1 VKIKTGPAGWWRR
14 MFAFLY
20 ELLLLIAV
28 VLLAEGLF
36 QGVFQLITKLPVTA
50 MSDDLIVRVLNFV
63 WIMGV
68 AFAYFAWCWRG
79 GQTLAMRT
87 WRICLVKA
95 DGQPLGWREV
105 VLRFAVGG
113 VCMLPCAPF
122 WVLARH
128 HADLRIV
135 AWLLTALFFLPFLW
149 ALFDRERRFLHDRLA
164 GTQLLIAPPRS
175 DV

>member
-1 VKIKTGPAGWWRR
+1 

-20 ELLLLIAV
+20 EILLITAV

-36 QGVFQLITKLPVTA
+36 QGVFQLISKLPVTA
-50 MSDDLIVRVLNFV
+50 MGDQLWLRVLNFV
-63 WIMGV
+63 WIMSV

-87 WRICLVKA
+87 WSIHLVKS
-95 DGQPLGWREV
+95 DGSSVGWREV
-105 VLRFAVGG
+105 ALRFSVAA

-128 HADLRIV
+128 QADLRIV
-135 AWLLTALFFLPFLW
+135 AWLLTGLFFLPFLW
-149 ALFDRERRFLHDRLA
+149 AILDKERRFLHDRLA
-164 GTQLLIAPPRS
+164 GTQLLIAPPKT
-175 DV
+175 